1 MAIIKCEECGKDMSD
16 TLRRCP
22 HCGAKQ
28 KKQGKKM
35 KSKSKK
41 KLIGAIASLFIILL
55 LVVITFNIF
64 RLNKAESQRV

>member
-41 KLIGAIASLFIILL
+41 KIDRCYCKSIY
-55 LVVITFNIF
+55 NIVTCSY
-64 RLNKAESQRV
+64 NI